1 MSGATDT
8 IRAYDQAR
16 REALWPDGSPTYRAI
31 CLAKDLDACKAL
43 LRGESVPD
51 ERIDWEQARRFE
63 RR

>member
-8 IRAYDQAR
+8 IREYDQAR
-16 REALWPDGSPTYRAI
+16 REALWPDGDRLYRAI
-31 CLAKDLDACKAL
+31 CIAKDLATCNAL
-43 LRGESVPD
+43 LHGESVPD